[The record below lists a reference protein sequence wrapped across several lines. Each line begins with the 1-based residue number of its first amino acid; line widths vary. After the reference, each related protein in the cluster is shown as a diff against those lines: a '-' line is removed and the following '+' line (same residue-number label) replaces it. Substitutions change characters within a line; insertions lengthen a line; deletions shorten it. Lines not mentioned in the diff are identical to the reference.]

1 VNYDVNESSTEEEG
15 SSSED
20 VIENF
25 SENESDDRSRLKP
38 SIGDVVVVVYEVK
51 KKTLRFLGLVQQ
63 IESENVT
70 VQYLKRSGEKR
81 WRYRHHNFRKNHNCD
96 KSRKF
101 FCKFSGSVYFQCCTP
116 CFVNVN
122 KISNKFK

>member
-1 VNYDVNESSTEEEG
+1 MNYDVNESSTEEEG

-20 VIENF
+20 VIDSF

-70 VQYLKRSGEKR
+70 VQYLKRSGEKTFSLKDGDIDTITSEKIITVIKVG
-81 WRYRHHNFRKNHNCD
+81 NF
-96 KSRKF
+96 
-101 FCKFSGSVYFQCCTP
+101 
-116 CFVNVN
+116 FVNSRGQYIFNVVLPVL
-122 KISNKFK
+122 SM